1 MSPTWIALT
10 TSIVL
15 LAVVG
20 WMPRP
25 LRPAGTVIATVLVVA
40 SGALAVLLEGA
51 RPPFRLAF
59 LGAAIALGLALGRLQ
74 PITTT
79 GSRAGRLFRGVLA
92 VGATV
97 ASTGLAWAAAVA
109 AVAAVADGPPL
120 YAPPAPSVL
129 VADVVGAGR
138 TLVPFLSGHGWPP
151 PPGLA

>member
-20 WMPRP
+20 WLPRP

-40 SGALAVLLEGA
+40 SGALAVLLEGP

-59 LGAAIALGLALGRLQ
+59 LGAAIALGLAVGRLQ

-79 GSRAGRLFRGVLA
+79 GSRASRLFREVLA
-92 VGATV
+92 IGATV
-97 ASTGLAWAAAVA
+97 ASTGLAWAAVVA
-109 AVAAVADGPPL
+109 AAAGSSL
-120 YAPPAPSVL
+120 YAPPAPLVL

-138 TLVPFLSGHGWPP
+138 ALLPFLSGHGWPP
-151 PPGLA
+151 PSGLA